1 MEVKVTQLFLV
12 DNMSRQ
18 RGSMKELE
26 VLKKKKNYMV
36 EDKLGSHNVISE
48 SQGEPHTSRASLS
61 HLFWVRNGPGAQG
74 LWPHCSGPS
83 PHR

>member
-26 VLKKKKNYMV
+26 VLKKKKNDMV
-36 EDKLGSHNVISE
+36 EDELGSHNVISE
-48 SQGEPHTSRASLS
+48 SQG
-61 HLFWVRNGPGAQG
+61 
-74 LWPHCSGPS
+74 
-83 PHR
+83 

>member
-26 VLKKKKNYMV
+26 VLKKKKKKNDMV
-36 EDKLGSHNVISE
+36 EDELGSHNVISE
-48 SQGEPHTSRASLS
+48 SQG
-61 HLFWVRNGPGAQG
+61 
-74 LWPHCSGPS
+74 
-83 PHR
+83 

>member
-36 EDKLGSHNVISE
+36 EDELGSHNVISE
-48 SQGEPHTSRASLS
+48 SQR
-61 HLFWVRNGPGAQG
+61 
-74 LWPHCSGPS
+74 
-83 PHR
+83 